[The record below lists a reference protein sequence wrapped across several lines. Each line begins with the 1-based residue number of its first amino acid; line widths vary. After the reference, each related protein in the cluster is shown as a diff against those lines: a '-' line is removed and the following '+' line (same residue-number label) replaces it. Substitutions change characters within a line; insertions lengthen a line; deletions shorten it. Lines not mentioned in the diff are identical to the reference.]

1 MKKMN
6 WFLVVIM
13 LLGACFASCTKNNNG
28 DSWIGKSV
36 TVDCDP
42 YNAWSYFS
50 FKEGKTVKTLNVKS
64 MEGAVAGVY
73 YGDLNSNTLIKNTDS
88 LLMVI
93 NEGIGDTVV
102 ISFPACKI
110 GGMSGTET
118 TNASFS
124 LKAIA
129 KKEGNIWK
137 ISSEKSV
144 VAMEKENATSTDYYM
159 SINGTIGTT
168 KNADFNLAL
177 YMNVKAMEDGG
188 MQMNMGGD
196 LVGKSTGK
204 TYGVDGDETSF
215 EWDLAFLRYD
225 IKTNG
230 GAAIML
236 QTSDL
241 ESVTS
246 ADVTGESF
254 TSDVDGEVMV
264 DMSGMM
270 SGFVGY
276 QPTKVNEVLAKWVT
290 ATPTGSMPP
299 YTYKINGKVFVVKT
313 ADGKYAKLR
322 FTDMSD
328 ATGKNEAATFDY
340 EYPLK

>member
-1 MKKMN
+1 
-6 WFLVVIM
+6 
-13 LLGACFASCTKNNNG
+13 
-28 DSWIGKSV
+28 
-36 TVDCDP
+36 
-42 YNAWSYFS
+42 
-50 FKEGKTVKTLNVKS
+50 
-64 MEGAVAGVY
+64 
-73 YGDLNSNTLIKNTDS
+73 
-88 LLMVI
+88 
-93 NEGIGDTVV
+93 
-102 ISFPACKI
+102 
-110 GGMSGTET
+110 
-118 TNASFS
+118 
-124 LKAIA
+124 
-129 KKEGNIWK
+129 
-137 ISSEKSV
+137 
-144 VAMEKENATSTDYYM
+144 
-159 SINGTIGTT
+159 
-168 KNADFNLAL
+168 
-177 YMNVKAMEDGG
+177 
-188 MQMNMGGD
+188 
-196 LVGKSTGK
+196 
-204 TYGVDGDETSF
+204 
-215 EWDLAFLRYD
+215 
-225 IKTNG
+225 
-230 GAAIML
+230 ML

-270 SGFVGY
+270 TGFIGY

>member
-215 EWDLAFLRYD
+215 EWDLAFHRYD

-236 QTSDL
+236 QTS
-241 ESVTS
+241 
-246 ADVTGESF
+246 ESF